1 LKLLS
6 CERILLALAAMKKDV
21 QLPGVSLHLIRRGI
35 NRTTVFG
42 DNEDF
47 ELFLA
52 LLEASSR
59 THDVSVHS
67 YTLMTN
73 HYHLLATPNQPNAAS
88 RMIQELNREYVRH
101 FNSRYERIGTLWAG
115 RLRDIPI
122 TDETY
127 LLTCMRYIEH
137 NPVRARMV
145 SAPAD
150 YEWSTYRVHAFG
162 APNDWIVLHDTYLA
176 LGPTPI
182 DRQMAYRALSE
193 AALKEAELVRQRNG
207 LSAQRGR
214 GVELLATPIA
224 T

>member
-1 LKLLS
+1 
-6 CERILLALAAMKKDV
+6 MKKEV
-21 QLPGVSLHLIRRGI
+21 QLPGVSRHLIRRGI

-59 THDVSVHS
+59 THDVSVHA

-73 HYHLLATPNQPNAAS
+73 HYHLLATPNQLNAAS

-101 FNSRYERIGTLWAG
+101 FNRRYERIGTLWAG

-122 TDETY
+122 TDEPY

-150 YEWSTYRVHAFG
+150 YEWSTYRVHAFE
-162 APNDWIVLHDTYLA
+162 APNDWLVLHDTYLA

-193 AALKEAELVRQRNG
+193 AALNEAELVRQRTG
-207 LSAQRGR
+207 LSAQRDR
-214 GVELLATPIA
+214 GVEVLATPIA